1 MGQPACGIGRTMS
14 VTAAILVAEETTMS
28 DRQWHRHV
36 SPIFFLL
43 LWSSLALMIGLVAFY
58 ALLAVHVIAG

>member
-1 MGQPACGIGRTMS
+1 MG

-28 DRQWHRHV
+28 DSPWHRHV

-43 LWSSLALMIGLVAFY
+43 LWSSLAR
-58 ALLAVHVIAG
+58 